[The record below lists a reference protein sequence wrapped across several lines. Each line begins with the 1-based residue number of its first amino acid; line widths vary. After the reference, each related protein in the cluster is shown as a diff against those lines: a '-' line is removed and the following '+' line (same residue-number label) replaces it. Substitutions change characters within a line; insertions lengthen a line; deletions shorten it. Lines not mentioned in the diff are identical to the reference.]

1 MNKRKGIPKKSEDIA
16 INAEEMPFS
25 SEEMPFSS
33 DEMAIIVQKYPIS
46 SDFFRRNFCFCK
58 NIEMWSKKDDI
69 LNITSPL
76 KTNCI

>member
-25 SEEMPFSS
+25 SEEM
-33 DEMAIIVQKYPIS
+33 AIIVQKYPIS
-46 SDFFRRNFCFCK
+46 SDFFRRNFCFC
-58 NIEMWSKKDDI
+58 NNFEMWSKKDDI
-69 LNITSPL
+69 LNITSSS